1 MTKFKGLFILFLL
14 LNNTSLVSAQNTS
27 ALQLSIED
35 MFELADS
42 ASRSI
47 RTFHIAEQEAE
58 QAVKVAKNALL
69 PSIDVSLSASY
80 LGDAWLSDRDFSNGE
95 NAPMPH
101 FGNNFAIEASQVL
114 YTGGAITNRIAVA
127 KLQQQLA
134 QLDKEKNKQDIR
146 FLLVG
151 NYLEMY
157 KLRNQ
162 TEVYRKNI
170 EQTRKLVADIHAK
183 QSQGLALK
191 NDITR
196 YELQL
201 KSLELAL
208 TQIQN
213 SIIILNDQLITV
225 LGLPGETV
233 IEVDST
239 AHAILPVISNE
250 TEWQETAA
258 TLSPVLRQ
266 AKLNIKQ
273 SRHNEKVPPINKNL
287 NYWYVGVG
295 VKFDISST
303 FKSGKKIRLA
313 KLSTRKAIENDLL
326 AQENIRTGIKEAYIR
341 FQEAFTVYETQ
352 LKSQELATQNY
363 EVVNNRY
370 LNDLAL
376 ITDMLDASNS
386 KLSAELQTVNARIN
400 ILFNYYRLKKATG
413 NL

>member
-1 MTKFKGLFILFLL
+1 
-14 LNNTSLVSAQNTS
+14 
-27 ALQLSIED
+27 
-35 MFELADS
+35 
-42 ASRSI
+42 
-47 RTFHIAEQEAE
+47 
-58 QAVKVAKNALL
+58 
-69 PSIDVSLSASY
+69 
-80 LGDAWLSDRDFSNGE
+80 
-95 NAPMPH
+95 
-101 FGNNFAIEASQVL
+101 
-114 YTGGAITNRIAVA
+114 
-127 KLQQQLA
+127 
-134 QLDKEKNKQDIR
+134 
-146 FLLVG
+146 
-151 NYLEMY
+151 MY

-258 TLSPVLRQ
+258 TLSPFLRQ

-273 SRHNEKVPPINKNL
+273 SRHNEKIAKAE
-287 NYWYVGVG
+287 
-295 VKFDISST
+295 
-303 FKSGKKIRLA
+303 RLP
-313 KLSTRKAIENDLL
+313 LSP
-326 AQENIRTGIKEAYIR
+326 
-341 FQEAFTVYETQ
+341 
-352 LKSQELATQNY
+352 
-363 EVVNNRY
+363 
-370 LNDLAL
+370 
-376 ITDMLDASNS
+376 
-386 KLSAELQTVNARIN
+386 
-400 ILFNYYRLKKATG
+400 
-413 NL
+413 